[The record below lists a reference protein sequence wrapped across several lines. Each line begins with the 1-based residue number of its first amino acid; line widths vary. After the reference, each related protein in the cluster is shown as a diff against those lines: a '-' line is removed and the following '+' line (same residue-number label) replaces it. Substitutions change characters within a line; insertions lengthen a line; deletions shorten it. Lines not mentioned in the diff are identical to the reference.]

1 MQPASAVTAPKA
13 IRRTRQGFVS
23 IVMPC
28 RNEARYIRQCLDS
41 VLSNGFPLDRLEVL
55 VVDGGSEDGTAA
67 IVEEYARRHRCVRLL
82 HNPRRIIPA
91 GLNLGIRAARGDV
104 IMRMD
109 VHATYGPG
117 YIERCVA
124 ALRDQS
130 ADNVG
135 GVWVVAPTRSGV
147 VAQAIA
153 ITLSHYFGIGDA
165 RYRLGIRR
173 CIEADTVP
181 FGCYRRDVFDRIGYF
196 DENLRRGEDLE
207 FNRRLKAAGG
217 RILLVPDA
225 VCYYHPRSTLL
236 TFFRHNFWNGI
247 WVFYPLRYGRV
258 AFSLRHVIPGVFVA
272 ALLASLTAGVFW
284 RPMLAVAGLVF
295 GAYTAMSIQ
304 QGLLLAWTRRAW
316 YLGAVLPVTFAA
328 LHLAYGLGTVA
339 GLLGVLGRRSF
350 WRGLGELGATLEPE
364 SSLPEH
370 QSRHQSPG
378 PGGGGQELV
387 SIVMP
392 CRNEERFIRQCL
404 DSILANGYPLDR
416 LEILVMDGDSDDG
429 SRAIVQDYSR
439 RYPCVRLLRNP
450 KRIVPTAM
458 NLGIRAARGQVIMR
472 MDAHATYAAGYIEKC
487 VAALRDP
494 GVDNVGGVWLIAPT
508 RPGPMAQ
515 AIAITLSHPFGIGD
529 AQYRLGTQRPM
540 EVDTV
545 PFGCYRRDLF
555 ERIGYFDENLRRG
568 QDMEF
573 NLRLK
578 AAGGRIL
585 LIPDVVCHYHPR
597 STLQTFLRHNF
608 WNGIW
613 VFYPMRFGRVA
624 FSLRHLVPGAFVGLV
639 LASVLGAVFW
649 PPLWAVTAAAGALY
663 LLLSGVTSL
672 LVARA
677 RRAWRLV
684 AALPV
689 AFAALHLAYGIG
701 TLAGLAR
708 VVGRGA
714 FWRVLISASPGR
726 APVFER

>member
-1 MQPASAVTAPKA
+1 MEPASALTALKP
-13 IRRTRQGFVS
+13 IPQSGRGLVS

-28 RNEARYIRQCLDS
+28 RNAARYIRQCLDS
-41 VLSNGFPLDRLEVL
+41 VLSNGYPLDRLEVL
-55 VVDGGSEDGTAA
+55 VVDGGSEDGTVA
-67 IVEEYARRHRCVRLL
+67 IVHEYARQHRCVRLL

-165 RYRLGIRR
+165 LYRPGTMRS
-173 CIEADTVP
+173 IEADTVP

-196 DENLRRGEDLE
+196 DENLQRGEDME

-217 RILLVPDA
+217 RILLVPEA

-236 TFFRHNFWNGI
+236 TFLRHNFWNGI
-247 WVFYPLRYGRV
+247 WVLYPLRYGRV
-258 AFSLRHVIPGVFVA
+258 AFSLRHVIPGVFIT

-295 GAYTAMSIQ
+295 GAYAAVSIQ

-339 GLLGVLGRRSF
+339 GLLGVLGRRNF
-350 WRGLGELGATLEPE
+350 WRGWGEMGTVLEPE
-364 SSLPEH
+364 ASLPQPPSGRSALGSE
-370 QSRHQSPG
+370 PG
-378 PGGGGQELV
+378 SLELV
-387 SIVMP
+387 TIVMP
-392 CRNEERFIRQCL
+392 CRNEERYIRQCL
-404 DSILANGYPLDR
+404 DSILGNGYPLGR
-416 LEILVMDGDSDDG
+416 LEILVMDGDSDDAT
-429 SRAIVQDYSR
+429 RTIVDEYAR
-439 RYPCVRLLRNP
+439 RYPSVRLLRNP
-450 KRIVPTAM
+450 GRIVPTAM
-458 NLGIRAARGQVIMR
+458 NQGIRAARGQVIMR
-472 MDAHATYAAGYIEKC
+472 MDAHATYAPGYIERC

-508 RPGPMAQ
+508 RPGPIAE

-529 AQYRLGTQRPM
+529 AQYRLGAQRPM

-555 ERIGYFDENLRRG
+555 DRIGYFDENLRRG

-585 LIPDVVCHYHPR
+585 LVPHVVCYYHPR
-597 STLQTFLRHNF
+597 STLETFLRHSF

-639 LASVLGAVFW
+639 LASVLGAIFW
-649 PPLWAVTAAAGALY
+649 PPLWAVTAAAGAVY
-663 LLLSGVTSL
+663 AIASGVTSV

-689 AFAALHLAYGIG
+689 AFGALHLAYGIG
-701 TLAGLAR
+701 TLLGLVR

-714 FWRVLISASPGR
+714 FWRVLVSQGQAR